1 MSKFLYLFI
10 GMTSAIGGVP
20 SFPSQIHHIRW
31 LINKR
36 HKHLN
41 TYNCLIL
48 SSVVA
53 ILFHL
58 FERYTSWIAWL
69 WVYWDLCSGTSESNS
84 GVLTLQN
91 FLVVHQTLPH
101 QMTYQ
106 NQVGIHHPNNN
117 YDHWFSFSLQ
127 VDSKY
132 CLELFSLKVFLL
144 WLSLTCSSLI
154 SSSSMS
160 SSISSQWLLHA
171 DVSSWSSSSSKLDN
185 SDSSPGLRMN
195 CTACS
200 TFYISIHFGI
210 PKSISKQKIELS
222 NNSRMYIT

>member
-10 GMTSAIGGVP
+10 GMTSAIGGYQVSLAQYIIYDLRSTSSISIWIP
-20 SFPSQIHHIRW
+20 IYY
-31 LINKR
+31 LIS
-36 HKHLN
+36 
-41 TYNCLIL
+41 

-53 ILFHL
+53 ILFPSFWTL
-58 FERYTSWIAWL
+58 YKLA
-69 WVYWDLCSGTSESNS
+69 CSAMNLLRSLVQNIWKNLR
-84 GVLTLQN
+84 VLTLQN

-132 CLELFSLKVFLL
+132 CLELFSLKVFFL

-160 SSISSQWLLHA
+160 SSISSQ
-171 DVSSWSSSSSKLDN
+171 
-185 SDSSPGLRMN
+185 
-195 CTACS
+195 
-200 TFYISIHFGI
+200 
-210 PKSISKQKIELS
+210 
-222 NNSRMYIT
+222 